1 MSTERRVVLIA
12 NADSRR
18 ADLFN
23 AALARRGWP
32 PALLIPWIEL
42 IAGCDRLD
50 DTIGAG
56 AIVRIESP
64 GRDFEVERHLI
75 ARGADEPETEDIAA
89 DAIVGAEALQ
99 LPFEKGRILY
109 PRQWYRGFRTVLQ
122 SLAVKFGGRPGV
134 RILNDP
140 RDVID
145 LFDKRRGQK
154 RIADAGAAMPVGL
167 GSPGSFEELLSM
179 MRATGHR
186 RVFVKLACGSSA
198 SGVVAFAIG
207 GERLRATTTVE
218 LVRSGGLWQLFNSR
232 RIRAYDS
239 PAEIIPLFD
248 TLCREGVRVEEWLP
262 KAGLRGKS
270 CDMRVLIVAG
280 RERQIVVRLS
290 ETPLTNL
297 HLLNER
303 CEAEELQAEV
313 LPEQWEA
320 AMADC
325 RRAAAA
331 FPGCL
336 HLGIDLVFTRGFR
349 RHAIVEAN
357 AFGDLLPGSLW
368 NGLDTYETQLA
379 ALEGAR
385 S

>member
-23 AALARRGWP
+23 AALARRGRP

-50 DTIGAG
+50 DAIGAG

-154 RIADAGAAMPVGL
+154 RIADAGAA
-167 GSPGSFEELLSM
+167 
-179 MRATGHR
+179 
-186 RVFVKLACGSSA
+186 
-198 SGVVAFAIG
+198 
-207 GERLRATTTVE
+207 
-218 LVRSGGLWQLFNSR
+218 
-232 RIRAYDS
+232 
-239 PAEIIPLFD
+239 IPLGI
-248 TLCREGVRVEEWLP
+248 GVFI
-262 KAGLRGKS
+262 G
-270 CDMRVLIVAG
+270 VLAPPFFYPFSRTVWSAIDLG
-280 RERQIVVRLS
+280 M
-290 ETPLTNL
+290 TPL
-297 HLLNER
+297 
-303 CEAEELQAEV
+303 
-313 LPEQWEA
+313 EA
-320 AMADC
+320 AELAD
-325 RRAAAA
+325 AAE
-331 FPGCL
+331 
-336 HLGIDLVFTRGFR
+336 H
-349 RHAIVEAN
+349 RHC
-357 AFGDLLPGSLW
+357 
-368 NGLDTYETQLA
+368 
-379 ALEGAR
+379 
-385 S
+385 